1 MSQHFN
7 TILVAAATHFFF
19 LTLDNSYID
28 TVIWCSKF
36 SILSL
41 KEMWDS
47 NNYYEFMSSSTTV
60 TMFTLTLE
68 IFLSLSLTKTKIC
81 LMTKLWMINCVDNT
95 FSHAI
100 IIHYFSSV
108 SAGRFLILYELA
120 GYYNN
125 HKSLYIFYLLEP
137 PNVYTPYK
145 KYSRNYYNFLAQ
157 FSLSLLL
164 LHFFSS
170 TTTTT
175 HSYTIF
181 ILFYRTDYFFLF
193 FF

>member
-1 MSQHFN
+1 
-7 TILVAAATHFFF
+7 
-19 LTLDNSYID
+19 
-28 TVIWCSKF
+28 
-36 SILSL
+36 
-41 KEMWDS
+41 
-47 NNYYEFMSSSTTV
+47 
-60 TMFTLTLE
+60 
-68 IFLSLSLTKTKIC
+68 
-81 LMTKLWMINCVDNT
+81 MINCVDNT

-164 LHFFSS
+164 HFFSS

-193 FF
+193 FFKRRRNFFSLLSFPFNFSFDSVSMKLFLDSPIFSSFT

>member
-1 MSQHFN
+1 
-7 TILVAAATHFFF
+7 
-19 LTLDNSYID
+19 
-28 TVIWCSKF
+28 
-36 SILSL
+36 
-41 KEMWDS
+41 
-47 NNYYEFMSSSTTV
+47 
-60 TMFTLTLE
+60 
-68 IFLSLSLTKTKIC
+68 
-81 LMTKLWMINCVDNT
+81 MINCVDNT

-193 FF
+193 FFFKRRRNFFSLLSFPFNFSFDSVSMKLFWILRFSLHSHEFFVNFL